1 MKTNMVMVNIGINK
15 EETDMTE
22 TEILQEI
29 RNGGYENSILVWLLN
44 DRIRHINSLE
54 GKNAG
59 LNATITAIRKINKEK
74 NEAIAALC
82 ETDDHFKQT
91 SRQNYKNM
99 VQYI

>member
-1 MKTNMVMVNIGINK
+1 MRFTTKTNMVMVNIGINK

-59 LNATITAIRKINKEK
+59 LNATITAIRTINKEK
-74 NEAIAALC
+74 NEAIAALL
-82 ETDDHFKQT
+82 EL
-91 SRQNYKNM
+91 
-99 VQYI
+99 

>member
-1 MKTNMVMVNIGINK
+1 MERQNSGLMNGIGNTDKCKIQSEEM

-59 LNATITAIRKINKEK
+59 LNATITAIRTINKEK
-74 NEAIAALC
+74 NEAIAALL
-82 ETDDHFKQT
+82 EL
-91 SRQNYKNM
+91 
-99 VQYI
+99 